1 MSSTISSMASAIN
14 PQRGGRP
21 GVPLRPSPGGVR
33 PQVGKTRGKPPHG
46 RPGASKRK
54 NSRPPFV
61 PVAVLAAF
69 LCFSGLALVLSDRDA
84 SIVHSFA
91 AFFGMFGSVLV
102 FGWFRLII
110 NSRSSSGNF
119 SDWGVVSS
127 STTVRS
133 LLIFAWVLGT
143 SNLFLVVYEWA
154 RRFAEGGA

>member
-1 MSSTISSMASAIN
+1 MASANN

-21 GVPLRPSPGGVR
+21 GVPARPSQRGAK
-33 PQVGKTRGKPPHG
+33 PQVGRTAGKSPQS
-46 RPGASKRK
+46 RPRAVNRK

-61 PVAVLAAF
+61 PVAVMAVF